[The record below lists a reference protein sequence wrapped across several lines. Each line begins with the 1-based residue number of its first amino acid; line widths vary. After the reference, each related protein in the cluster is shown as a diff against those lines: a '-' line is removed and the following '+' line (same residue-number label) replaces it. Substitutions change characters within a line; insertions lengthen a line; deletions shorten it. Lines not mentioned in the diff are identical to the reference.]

1 MSNPNMNPNP
11 QSGGQDD
18 AQTPRNFDNPYGY
31 PYGYP
36 YGPGQ
41 PNPNDSNGE
50 WKPVSP
56 FKLMESWLP
65 QRAKNAIRG
74 AYGIIGVI
82 AIVLGLALFIWPGAT
97 LKIAAIALGAY
108 FVVSG
113 VVRIVTAIVELGLP
127 GGWRVLD
134 ILVGLLLSVGGVAYA
149 QFRMGC
155 DLRADFDYRWLRD
168 AVLPGGVHRLDDHL
182 RRLRAGGARHC
193 GDRPRVHVRQGGQEG
208 LISRNRNAGHTTGRI
223 AFFCR
228 TIRRFDTDAESC
240 DFFFMPPRIAG
251 KIRYETKDATED

>member
-18 AQTPRNFDNPYGY
+18 AQTPRYFDNPYGY

-74 AYGIIGVI
+74 AYGHRRDRHR
-82 AIVLGLALFIWPGAT
+82 T
-97 LKIAAIALGAY
+97 RLGAVY
-108 FVVSG
+108 L
-113 VVRIVTAIVELGLP
+113 A
-127 GGWRVLD
+127 
-134 ILVGLLLSVGGVAYA
+134 
-149 QFRMGC
+149 GC
-155 DLRADFDYRWLRD
+155 DA
-168 AVLPGGVHRLDDHL
+168 
-182 RRLRAGGARHC
+182 
-193 GDRPRVHVRQGGQEG
+193 
-208 LISRNRNAGHTTGRI
+208 
-223 AFFCR
+223 
-228 TIRRFDTDAESC
+228 
-240 DFFFMPPRIAG
+240 
-251 KIRYETKDATED
+251 